1 MGEPVA
7 LTQKTQL
14 VVASQEKDI
23 GIRRED
29 LLHPEYMRRIKNQNL
44 TNREGFTSGNTLTC
58 YLGKHSC
65 P

>member
-1 MGEPVA
+1 MGAPVA

-29 LLHPEYMRRIKNQNL
+29 LLHPEYMQRIKNQ
-44 TNREGFTSGNTLTC
+44 TSGNTLTC

>member
-23 GIRRED
+23 GIRRETSFILNICD
-29 LLHPEYMRRIKNQNL
+29 GLKIKI
-44 TNREGFTSGNTLTC
+44 
-58 YLGKHSC
+58 
-65 P
+65 